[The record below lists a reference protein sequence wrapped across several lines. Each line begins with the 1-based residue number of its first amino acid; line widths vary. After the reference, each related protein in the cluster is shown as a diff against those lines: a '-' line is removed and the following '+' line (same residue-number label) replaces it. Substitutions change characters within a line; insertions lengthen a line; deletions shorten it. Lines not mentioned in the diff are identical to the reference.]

1 MGIIRIHNMMF
12 YSYHGASRA
21 ERETGRRYEV
31 DVELHADL
39 SLAAKTDRLD
49 DTINYSKVYNLVAD
63 VILNNRFKL
72 LEKIAARIMGEIT
85 SAFPVHRVIV
95 RVRKMIPPI
104 PGNLDH
110 IEVEFDSQTDVV

>member
-1 MGIIRIHNMMF
+1 MMF

-21 ERETGRRYEV
+21 ERETGRRFEV

-39 SLAAKTDRLD
+39 SLAAKTDRLE
-49 DTINYSKVYNLVAD
+49 DTINYSNVYSVVAD

-72 LEKIAARIMGEIT
+72 LEKIAARITEEIRN
-85 SAFPVHRVIV
+85 AYPVQRVIV

-110 IEVEFDSQTDVV
+110 IEVEFDSQTDVS